1 MTGYAFSVPL
11 GLCFW
16 HGSHDCGVCVHCSS
30 DQVSIV
36 FAKATSVQV
45 CFSLGYINFLLA
57 LFHPHTLQDSLK
69 LDCGEQRFILAKQTT
84 KLAIY
89 LVAFGSFAKFNP
101 EAGEIVSLPPLELH
115 FIYSNSYS

>member
-1 MTGYAFSVPL
+1 M
-11 GLCFW
+11 
-16 HGSHDCGVCVHCSS
+16 
-30 DQVSIV
+30 
-36 FAKATSVQV
+36 QV

-89 LVAFGSFAKFNP
+89 LVVFGSFAKFNP
-101 EAGEIVSLPPLELH
+101 EAGEIVFTSSSRITFYLLEFVFL
-115 FIYSNSYS
+115 NRD